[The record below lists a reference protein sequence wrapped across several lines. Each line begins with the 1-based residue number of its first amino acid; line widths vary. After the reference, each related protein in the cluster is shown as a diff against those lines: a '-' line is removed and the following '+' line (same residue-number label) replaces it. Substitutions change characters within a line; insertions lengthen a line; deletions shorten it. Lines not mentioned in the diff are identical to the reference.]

1 MSNFF
6 KGIKRFNTRLFLAAL
21 VINIAWYYLSI
32 NGNLNISYAEG
43 FIDME
48 RVKSKED
55 FVYLSSFAII
65 VLLFIV
71 NFFISSFI
79 VGSNEEKRNS
89 DRLIKIESNINN
101 SMKRIDSKLNE
112 LQTDIDKIKE
122 RQLAPEVKNPN
133 TSDE

>member
-6 KGIKRFNTRLFLAAL
+6 KGIKRFNTRLFLSAL
-21 VINIAWYYLSI
+21 AINIAWYYLSI

-65 VLLFIV
+65 VLRPLY
-71 NFFISSFI
+71 
-79 VGSNEEKRNS
+79 
-89 DRLIKIESNINN
+89 RLKYS
-101 SMKRIDSKLNE
+101 RLYY
-112 LQTDIDKIKE
+112 
-122 RQLAPEVKNPN
+122 
-133 TSDE
+133 

>member
-1 MSNFF
+1 
-6 KGIKRFNTRLFLAAL
+6 
-21 VINIAWYYLSI
+21 
-32 NGNLNISYAEG
+32 
-43 FIDME
+43 ME

-89 DRLIKIESNINN
+89 ARLIKIESNINN

-122 RQLAPEVKNPN
+122 RQLAPEVKKTT
-133 TSDE
+133 TSVE

>member
-122 RQLAPEVKNPN
+122 LQLAPEVKKTT
-133 TSDE
+133 TSEE

>member
-122 RQLAPEVKNPN
+122 RQLAPEVKKIT
-133 TSDE
+133 TSEV

>member
-6 KGIKRFNTRLFLAAL
+6 KGLKKFNNRLFSVAII
-21 VINIAWYYLSI
+21 INIIWYYLSM
-32 NGNLNISYAEG
+32 NESLNVSYAEV

-48 RVKSKED
+48 IVKIKED
-55 FVYLSSFAII
+55 FLWLSTFAII
-65 VLLFIV
+65 ILLFIV

-89 DRLIKIESNINN
+89 DRLIRIESNINH

>member
-1 MSNFF
+1 ML
-6 KGIKRFNTRLFLAAL
+6 FNTRLFLAAL

-122 RQLAPEVKNPN
+122 RQLAPEVKKIT
-133 TSDE
+133 TSEE

>member
-122 RQLAPEVKNPN
+122 RQLAPEVKKIT
-133 TSDE
+133 TSEE

>member
-122 RQLAPEVKNPN
+122 RQLAPEVKNTT
-133 TSDE
+133 TSEE

>member
-6 KGIKRFNTRLFLAAL
+6 KGIKRLNTRLFLSAL
-21 VINIAWYYLSI
+21 AINIAWYYLSI

-55 FVYLSSFAII
+55 FVYLSSFVII

-112 LQTDIDKIKE
+112 LQIDIDKIKE
-122 RQLAPEVKNPN
+122 RQLASEVKKTT
-133 TSDE
+133 TSVE

>member
-6 KGIKRFNTRLFLAAL
+6 KGLKKFNNRLFSVAII
-21 VINIAWYYLSI
+21 INIIWYYLSM
-32 NGNLNISYAEG
+32 NESLNVSYAEV

-48 RVKSKED
+48 IVKIKED
-55 FVYLSSFAII
+55 FLWLSTFAII
-65 VLLFIV
+65 ISLFIV

-89 DRLIKIESNINN
+89 DRLIRIESNINH

>member
-6 KGIKRFNTRLFLAAL
+6 KGLKKFNNRLFSVAII
-21 VINIAWYYLSI
+21 INIIWYYLSM
-32 NGNLNISYAEG
+32 NESLNVSYAEV
-43 FIDME
+43 FIDMGI
-48 RVKSKED
+48 VKIKED
-55 FVYLSSFAII
+55 FLWLSTFAII
-65 VLLFIV
+65 ISLFIV

-89 DRLIKIESNINN
+89 DRLIRIESNINN
-101 SMKRIDSKLNE
+101 SMKRIDSKLIE
-112 LQTDIDKIKE
+112 LQIDIDKIKE

>member
-6 KGIKRFNTRLFLAAL
+6 KGLKKFNNRLFSVAII
-21 VINIAWYYLSI
+21 INIIWYYLSM
-32 NGNLNISYAEG
+32 NESLNVSYAEV

-48 RVKSKED
+48 IVKIKED
-55 FVYLSSFAII
+55 FLWLSTFAII
-65 VLLFIV
+65 ILLFIV

-89 DRLIKIESNINN
+89 DRLIRIESNINN
-101 SMKRIDSKLNE
+101 SMKRIDSKLIE
-112 LQTDIDKIKE
+112 LQIDIDKIKE